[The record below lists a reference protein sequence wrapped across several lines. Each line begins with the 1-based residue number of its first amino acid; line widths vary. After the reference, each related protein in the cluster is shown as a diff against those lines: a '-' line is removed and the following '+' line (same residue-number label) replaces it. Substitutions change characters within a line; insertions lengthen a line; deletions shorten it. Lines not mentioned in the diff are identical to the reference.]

1 MLKDFNS
8 KTVGIFGAGFVGEN
22 VIKKLAKSGHR
33 IKIASRNPYLKQNL
47 KLLGE
52 MGQIELIKI
61 NNDKKENKAV
71 LFFVTACLIRTNSI
85 FFFIYFI
92 LNSKFKENLSFIFK
106 LSLSFL
112 SLFSFSTITNLEI
125 FFFRSKRR
133 Y

>member
-61 NNDKKENKAV
+61 ALESAQNRVVVKQPRYAETRDEITKHSHQI
-71 LFFVTACLIRTNSI
+71 LGRTIR
-85 FFFIYFI
+85 YDVYM
-92 LNSKFKENLSFIFK
+92 KV
-106 LSLSFL
+106 
-112 SLFSFSTITNLEI
+112 
-125 FFFRSKRR
+125 
-133 Y
+133 